1 MDEIILTK
9 GQEAGLKIAVK
20 RYKDREPYTVIAG
33 YAGTGKSTLVSFII
47 DALNVPE
54 DQVVYIAYTGKASLV
69 LRNKGCENSMTAH
82 KLLYNAKEKP
92 DGTYEFRPKR
102 HLDGGYKI
110 IVLDECSMLPQDM
123 WELLLSH
130 RVHVIALGDP
140 GQLPPV
146 DGASNILDHPHIM
159 LEEVVRQAQDNPII
173 KLSMDIRAGKWIE
186 YGGPK
191 ECRIMTKEEAS
202 DKLLLGADQIL
213 CGKNATRHHLNE
225 RLRQIKFQDQY
236 SIKPVDGDKVICL
249 KNEWQTLSGSG
260 NPLIN
265 GLIGT
270 ISNIKYSDS
279 RLYKPKMIADF
290 ESDNNGLYY
299 GLHMDYKIFTEKVT
313 TVNKD
318 NWMKY
323 PKNERA
329 YEFDYGYAIT
339 VHKSQGSEFDKVV
352 VYDEWLGDA
361 DYHKKWLYTAATR
374 ASQKLV
380 IVK

>member
-47 DALNVPE
+47 DALNIPE

-102 HLDGGYKI
+102 HLDDGYKI
-110 IVLDECSMLPQDM
+110 IVLDECSMLPQEM

-173 KLSMDIRAGKWIE
+173 RLSMDIRSGKWIE

-191 ECRIMTKEEAS
+191 ECRVMAKEEVS

-213 CGKNATRHHLNE
+213 CGKNITRHSLND
-225 RLRQIKFQDQY
+225 RLRQIKFQDNY
-236 SIKPVDGDKVICL
+236 SSIPVDGDKVICL
-249 KNEWQTLSGSG
+249 KNEWQTLSGTG
-260 NPLIN
+260 DPLIN

-270 ISNIKYSDS
+270 INNIKFSDS
-279 RLYKPKMIADF
+279 RLYKPKMVADF
-290 ESDNNGLYY
+290 ESENNGLYLD
-299 GLHMDYKIFTEKVT
+299 LHMDYKIFTEKET

-323 PKNERA
+323 PKSERA

-352 VYDEWLGDA
+352 VYDEWLGDI

-374 ASQKLV
+374 ASKKLV